1 MNTPIKIDKSVFT
14 AEELETYNSLI
25 AKASVDPAAAE
36 KEMKDEK
43 PSTDPKKAADDT
55 KKEDVVEDTKK
66 SAADPALTA
75 AIERMEKLEK
85 SMEMKNFSD
94 IAKKYAA
101 LGEKEE
107 DLANTLYEMKKSSED
122 NYNAYISVLDKS
134 LAMVEKSGVFS
145 EIGKSAGGE
154 SSVSGAVAKAEAKA
168 AEIMKAD
175 DSIDY
180 TTAIA
185 KAWEDPALMAEYE
198 AEIRG

>member
-1 MNTPIKIDKSVFT
+1 MIKIDKSVFT
-14 AEELETYNSLI
+14 EEELKTYESLI
-25 AKASVDPAAAE
+25 AKATVDPEAAE
-36 KEMKDEK
+36 KEMEKEK
-43 PSTDPKKAADDT
+43 PAAETKKPADNT
-55 KKEDVVEDTKK
+55 KKEDVVEEETKK
-66 SAADPALTA
+66 SAADPTLTA
-75 AIERMEKLEK
+75 AMERMAKLEK
-85 SMEMKNFSD
+85 SIEMNNFTE

-107 DLANTLYEMKKSSED
+107 DLAKSLYEMKKSSED

-175 DSIDY
+175 TSIDY